1 MYSQLNMKKS
11 DFQFDSFIV
20 TKSLFEL
27 NHNLDFLDLNINFKP
42 TGKLD
47 KTNNKFN
54 LILGVKINDTSNN
67 LNIDVEFIGYFKY
80 TNLDDSDIKIF
91 LYQNAPAILFPY
103 IRAYISTLTTLS
115 GINPIVLPTLNLVHL
130 KDDLLNNIEE
140 VDLS

>member
-1 MYSQLNMKKS
+1 MKKS

-20 TKSLFEL
+20 TKSLLEL
-27 NHNLDFLDLNINFKP
+27 NHNLDSLDLNINFIP

-54 LILGVKINDTSNN
+54 LILGVKINDASNN

-80 TNLDDSDIKIF
+80 TNLDDNDLEFF

-140 VDLS
+140 IDLT

>member
-1 MYSQLNMKKS
+1 MKKS

-80 TNLDDSDIKIF
+80 TNLDDSNIKNF